1 MNSTYTAIYCI
12 HKDFYAP
19 NWQQKEISLL
29 NNMDNQ
35 KKSYSYYIF
44 IKIALNLEVLN
55 YIKKKMLKTHHT
67 IKKIELEILIKKTL
81 NFQSIP
87 ENVVH

>member
-44 IKIALNLEVLN
+44 IKTALNLEVLN
-55 YIKKKMLKTHHT
+55 YKKKKCWKLITQLK
-67 IKKIELEILIKKTL
+67 K
-81 NFQSIP
+81 
-87 ENVVH
+87 

>member
-1 MNSTYTAIYCI
+1 MNSTYTAIYYI

-55 YIKKKMLKTHHT
+55 Y
-67 IKKIELEILIKKTL
+67 
-81 NFQSIP
+81 
-87 ENVVH
+87 

>member
-1 MNSTYTAIYCI
+1 MNSTYTAIYYI

-19 NWQQKEISLL
+19 NWQPKEISLL

-55 YIKKKMLKTHHT
+55 YKKKKCWKLITQLK
-67 IKKIELEILIKKTL
+67 K
-81 NFQSIP
+81 
-87 ENVVH
+87 